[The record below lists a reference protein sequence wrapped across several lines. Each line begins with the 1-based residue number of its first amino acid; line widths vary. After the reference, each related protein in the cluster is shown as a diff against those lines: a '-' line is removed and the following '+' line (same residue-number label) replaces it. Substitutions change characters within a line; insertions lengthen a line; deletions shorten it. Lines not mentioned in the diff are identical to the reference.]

1 MKGPK
6 ILSIFTFYFL
16 ISQILW
22 GFFPVF
28 WKELAMLDP
37 IYLLAVRIVF
47 SALFC
52 GLCLLFTDHT
62 DTKQSLMNGKLMRR
76 LSLASIFITINW
88 GLYIFLVNN
97 GHIFDASL
105 AYFIGPILCL
115 LFSAFLFREPMNHW
129 QAGSILAAMLGILAA
144 FLVYGTIPWR
154 ALLLCS
160 PFAIYSAI
168 KKGLQVSGMFSVF
181 AESLVMTVPSLAI
194 ILWYEMHGEGAIGVL
209 TGWEWLLIPATGVVT
224 SIPMIFF
231 AAGLRGVSFSVAAI
245 LMYGSP
251 MIQLFLAP
259 LYGEIPTPAML
270 VNAPFVFLAVLLFIT
285 GNLRQARQLKDRVQ
299 NANRHTT

>member
-1 MKGPK
+1 M
-6 ILSIFTFYFL
+6 SIFTLYFL

-52 GLCLLFTDHT
+52 GLCLLFTDHAAT
-62 DTKQSLMNGKLMRR
+62 RKSLANWKLMRR

-88 GLYIFLVNN
+88 GLYIYLVNN

-115 LFSAFLFREPMNHW
+115 LFSAFIFREPMNRR
-129 QAGSILAAMLGILAA
+129 QTASILVAAAGILSA

-181 AESLVMTVPSLAI
+181 AESLVMTVPSLFI
-194 ILWYEMHGEGAIGVL
+194 IVWYEIHGEGAIGVL

-259 LYGEIPTPAML
+259 LYGETPTPAML

-285 GNLRQARQLKDRVQ
+285 GNLRQAKALRDRVR
-299 NANRHTT
+299 NPERHDA